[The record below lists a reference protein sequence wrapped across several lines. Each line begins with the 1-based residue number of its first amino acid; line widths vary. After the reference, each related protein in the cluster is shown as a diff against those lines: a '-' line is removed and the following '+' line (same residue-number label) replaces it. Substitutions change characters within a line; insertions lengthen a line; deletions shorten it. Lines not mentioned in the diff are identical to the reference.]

1 MYHLLLLCVVKHVRS
16 TPCRLIKE
24 FLHTN
29 QYMTN
34 QMFNTSAFPAQ
45 YTYKYIYI
53 PPCASAVLCVTLCY
67 NDNAVTTDN
76 PGLEVWLDM
85 PQPASNHISFAD
97 HLTPRFLVA
106 AFGKASY
113 SVRLGAWLTS

>member
-1 MYHLLLLCVVKHVRS
+1 
-16 TPCRLIKE
+16 
-24 FLHTN
+24 
-29 QYMTN
+29 MTN
-34 QMFNTSAFPAQ
+34 QMFRTSAFPAL
-45 YTYKYIYI
+45 YIYI
-53 PPCASAVLCVTLCY
+53 YHHVRSAVSCVILCN